1 MKRIVVFKS
10 STGFTAKYANWIAE
24 ELGCEAIELNKIK
37 KSDLVKY
44 DEVIYGGWL
53 MANMVCGYNKIK
65 ELNLKKVTVFGVGM
79 TVPSEEVTKKLVEQ
93 NKFESEKFFYFEGGY
108 NPKKVG
114 FLKKMMMNMIK
125 KSIEK
130 KEEKTAEDLH
140 MLETF
145 KGADNTNKEAI
156 KPLIDRILEV

>member
-1 MKRIVVFKS
+1 M
-10 STGFTAKYANWIAE
+10 
-24 ELGCEAIELNKIK
+24 AI
-37 KSDLVKY
+37 
-44 DEVIYGGWL
+44 
-53 MANMVCGYNKIK
+53 MVCGYNKIN
-65 ELNLKKVTVFGVGM
+65 EMNLKKVIVFGVGM
-79 TVPSEEVTKKLVEQ
+79 TVPNDEVVAKLAEQ
-93 NKFESEKFFYFEGGY
+93 NKIYKDNFFYFEGGF

-114 FLKKMMMNMIK
+114 FFKKMMMNMIK

-145 KGADNTNKEAI
+145 KGADNTNREAI